1 MSLRVLLS
9 APYMIPVF
17 DRFRALFEEAGI
29 EVVIAEVEERLSA
42 DELLQYA
49 GEIDGSICGDDQ
61 FSERVL
67 DAFAPRLKIISKWGT
82 GIDSI
87 DQATAK
93 ELEVRVANTPGAFTD
108 PVADSVLGYMLAFAR
123 RNLWLDKA
131 MKSGEWEKI
140 PGQALQECTLGVIGV
155 GRIGKAVLRR
165 AAPFGVR
172 LLGNDIVEIGE
183 DFLQEI
189 EVAMVSLEDLLAQS
203 DYVSLNCDLNKTS
216 HHLINDA
223 TIRFMKAEAV
233 LINTARG
240 PVVQEAAL
248 IRVLEDG
255 GIAGAALDVFEEE
268 PLPENSPLRKMDH
281 VLLAPHNANS
291 SPGAWERVHWNTIRN
306 LFGGLGL
313 QFPEDKA
320 GR

>member
-9 APYMIPVF
+9 APYLIPVF
-17 DRFRALFEEAGI
+17 DRFQPLFKEAGI

-61 FSERVL
+61 FGERVL
-67 DAFAPRLKIISKWGT
+67 HAFAPRLKIISKWGT

-87 DQATAK
+87 DQVAAR
-93 ELEVRVANTPGAFTD
+93 ELGVRVANTPGAFTD
-108 PVADSVLGYMLAFAR
+108 PVADSVLAYMLAFAR

-131 MKSGEWEKI
+131 MKSGEWKKI
-140 PGQALQECTLGVIGV
+140 PGRALQECTLGVIGV

-165 AAPFGVR
+165 AEPFGVR
-172 LLGNDIVEIGE
+172 LLGNDIVKIAG
-183 DFLQEI
+183 DFLQEVD
-189 EVAMVSLEDLLAQS
+189 VAMVSLDDLLAQS
-203 DYVSLNCDLNKTS
+203 DYVSLNCDLNKS
-216 HHLINDA
+216 SRHLINGES
-223 TIRFMKAEAV
+223 IGLMKTEAV

-240 PVVQEAAL
+240 PVVKEPAL
-248 IRVLEDG
+248 IDALENG
-255 GIAGAALDVFEEE
+255 RIAGAALDVFEEE
-268 PLPENSPLRKMDH
+268 PLPKNSQLRKMDQ

-306 LFGGLGL
+306 LFEGLGL

-320 GR
+320 GH